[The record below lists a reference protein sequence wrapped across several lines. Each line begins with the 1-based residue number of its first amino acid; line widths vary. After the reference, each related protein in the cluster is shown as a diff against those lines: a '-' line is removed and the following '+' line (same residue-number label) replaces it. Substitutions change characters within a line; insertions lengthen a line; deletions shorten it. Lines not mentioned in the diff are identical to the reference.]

1 MIEETLAQI
10 KKKIEN
16 SESVKQENKK
26 ELIDLLKVLQSEIQQ
41 LSVTHQEHAESILGF
56 ARASA
61 HEATR
66 KNRDPD
72 LQKISLESLQA
83 SVHGFESS
91 HPKLVEIV
99 NSISTA
105 LSNLGI

>member
-1 MIEETLAQI
+1 MIEETLLQI
-10 KKKIEN
+10 KNKIEK
-16 SESVKQENKK
+16 SGSVKEENKK
-26 ELIDLLKVLQSEIQQ
+26 ELMDLLAILQTEIEQ
-41 LSVTHQEHAESILGF
+41 LYETDQDHAESILGF
-56 ARASA
+56 ARTST

-66 KNRDPD
+66 TNRNPN
-72 LQKISLESLQA
+72 LQKSSLDSLQA

>member
-1 MIEETLAQI
+1 MIQETLSQI
-10 KKKIEN
+10 KEKIEN
-16 SESVKQENKK
+16 SESVKEENKK
-26 ELIDLLKVLQSEIQQ
+26 ELMNLLSVLQSEIEQ
-41 LSVTHQEHAESILGF
+41 LHATHQDHAESILGF
-56 ARASA
+56 TQASA
-61 HEATR
+61 HEAMR
-66 KNRDPD
+66 KNRDPN

-99 NSISTA
+99 NSISAA

>member
-1 MIEETLAQI
+1 MIDETLAQI

-16 SESVKQENKK
+16 SETVKEENKK
-26 ELIDLLKVLQSEIQQ
+26 ELINLLAVLQSEIEQ
-41 LSVTHQEHAESILGF
+41 LSVTHQDHAESILGF
-56 ARASA
+56 AQASA